1 MITRF
6 YTYTSGTGDIYYKMY
21 VCVCE
26 GVEGVCM
33 CEGVEG
39 VCVCVYTCTYQV
51 VQVLCVGRVFR
62 NAVLSTDYG

>member
-1 MITRF
+1 M
-6 YTYTSGTGDIYYKMY
+6 
-21 VCVCE
+21 CVCE

-33 CEGVEG
+33 CVCEGVEA
-39 VCVCVYTCTYQV
+39 CTCQV